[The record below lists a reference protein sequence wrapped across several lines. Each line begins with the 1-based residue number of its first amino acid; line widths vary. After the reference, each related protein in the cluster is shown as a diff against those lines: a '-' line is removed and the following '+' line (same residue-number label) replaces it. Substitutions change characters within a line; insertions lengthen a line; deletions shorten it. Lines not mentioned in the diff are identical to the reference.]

1 MATIARMINVNYDV
15 LEAERKRRIL
25 NSINIEFEEKK
36 IYTISGP
43 SGSGKTTLLNAVAGL
58 LDSVKGQILID
69 GINILDKSDK
79 FRDEFRLYNMGIVFQ
94 KYNLFSFMN
103 VEENILLPF
112 YLRNER
118 ISTELKHKVS
128 EYLAMLQLGQIQKK
142 QISALSG
149 GEQQR
154 IAIIRAIISSPHVIL
169 CDEPT
174 ACLDSENTSLFM
186 KAMRVMK
193 NQTNGTIIIVTH
205 DPRVYEYGDVR
216 LEMKDGVL
224 NKGV

>member
-79 FRDEFRLYNMGIVFQ
+79 FRD
-94 KYNLFSFMN
+94 
-103 VEENILLPF
+103 
-112 YLRNER
+112 
-118 ISTELKHKVS
+118 
-128 EYLAMLQLGQIQKK
+128 
-142 QISALSG
+142 
-149 GEQQR
+149 
-154 IAIIRAIISSPHVIL
+154 
-169 CDEPT
+169 
-174 ACLDSENTSLFM
+174 
-186 KAMRVMK
+186 
-193 NQTNGTIIIVTH
+193 
-205 DPRVYEYGDVR
+205 
-216 LEMKDGVL
+216 
-224 NKGV
+224 